1 MGRKVKAIK
10 NDLRRTP
17 ASLNY
22 IRQIY
27 VFTEGS
33 VTEAEYLG
41 IAKKLINEQHDCHYK
56 FALHINT
63 NKGKSSSKNLLDRIR
78 RKSQEFI
85 NKDLHEIW
93 ILFDQD
99 RWPASQIESLRAGV
113 GIKNKPRTYQA
124 LISIPKFE
132 VWLILHFENAKG
144 ISTASEVDSRL
155 KKYIPD
161 YKKHLPENIFNLAKI
176 NNAISNSKL
185 LIRNN
190 SAAQTQVYKLIEHLI
205 DLSQKQ

>member
-63 NKGKSSSKNLLDRIR
+63 KK
-78 RKSQEFI
+78 
-85 NKDLHEIW
+85 
-93 ILFDQD
+93 
-99 RWPASQIESLRAGV
+99 
-113 GIKNKPRTYQA
+113 
-124 LISIPKFE
+124 
-132 VWLILHFENAKG
+132 ENPP
-144 ISTASEVDSRL
+144 L
-155 KKYIPD
+155 KIY
-161 YKKHLPENIFNLAKI
+161 
-176 NNAISNSKL
+176 
-185 LIRNN
+185 
-190 SAAQTQVYKLIEHLI
+190 
-205 DLSQKQ
+205 